1 MDRPF
6 YDSQYN
12 NSESSRRLFDDTTI
26 SGANREPCIVCGHPT
41 GDCHGE
47 SAPLKGIA
55 GFGVT
60 ESLKKVQTFY
70 VEQDIYEE
78 RQITPFT
85 KIKVLVHRA
94 GKHIPYLE
102 AEKLGLI
109 VDKNGQ

>member
-1 MDRPF
+1 MDRHF
-6 YDSQYN
+6 YDPEYG
-12 NSESSRRLFDDTTI
+12 NSESLRRLFDDITV

-55 GFGVT
+55 GFGIT
-60 ESLKKVQTFY
+60 ESLKQVQTFY
-70 VEQDIYEE
+70 LEQDIYEE

-94 GKHIPYLE
+94 GKQIPYLE

-109 VDKNGQ
+109 IDADTK